1 MIILAN
7 SFEKILNISISIFD
21 SISAEM
27 ASFQVLDPTIVLA
40 PHITPLSNLSL
51 SKLQRGQFEEVEDGS
66 GNSIYKPPPLELY
79 TKVSLQLYFCAFW
92 VIIFIQMLTIFMI
105 DILWIRNI
113 PESVTLWE
121 RLMHANLKSNF
132 PLPYLNWHEGNGNC
146 NDHVKRQKDA
156 NYEVLVATAVN
167 LFFNLIMLT
176 PLVILCK
183 SMIFVTGN
191 TANHFLVFI
200 HNRLAGL

>member
-1 MIILAN
+1 MYSWHFLLTVSA
-7 SFEKILNISISIFD
+7 

-27 ASFQVLDPTIVLA
+27 TGFILLDPLSTWI
-40 PHITPLSNLSL
+40 PHITPLTNLTLSN
-51 SKLQRGQFEEVEDGS
+51 LQRGNFAVLSNGFEKT
-66 GNSIYKPPPLELY
+66 SIYEPPPLELY
-79 TKVSLQLYFCAFW
+79 TKFSLQSYFFVFW
-92 VIIFIQMLTIFMI
+92 GIICMQILTIFII
-105 DILWIRNI
+105 DMLWIRNI

-156 NYEVLVATAVN
+156 NHEVLVATAVN

-183 SMIFVTGN
+183 S
-191 TANHFLVFI
+191 
-200 HNRLAGL
+200 

>member
-1 MIILAN
+1 MTGFIL
-7 SFEKILNISISIFD
+7 
-21 SISAEM
+21 
-27 ASFQVLDPTIVLA
+27 LDPLSTWI
-40 PHITPLSNLSL
+40 PHITPLTNLTLSN
-51 SKLQRGQFEEVEDGS
+51 LQRGKFAAVSNGFDKT
-66 GNSIYKPPPLELY
+66 SIYEPPPLELY

-121 RLMHANLKSNF
+121 RLMHAILKSNF

-146 NDHVKRQKDA
+146 NDHLKRQKDA
-156 NYEVLVATAVN
+156 NYEALVATAVN

-183 SMIFVTGN
+183 S
-191 TANHFLVFI
+191 L
-200 HNRLAGL
+200 